1 MSKSDELEFIGHIYE
16 ELKFVIQVTNSVSFD
31 SFINDEILKRA
42 VVRALEIVGEA
53 TKNLSL
59 DFRLKY
65 NQVPWKSMAGMR
77 DKLIHD
83 YMGVDY
89 NLVFKTAKEN
99 VPELLD
105 LIELIITKNN
115 KIE

>member
-1 MSKSDELEFIGHIYE
+1 MIR
-16 ELKFVIQVTNSVSFD
+16 

-89 NLVFKTAKEN
+89 NLVFITAKEN

>member
-1 MSKSDELEFIGHIYE
+1 
-16 ELKFVIQVTNSVSFD
+16 
-31 SFINDEILKRA
+31 
-42 VVRALEIVGEA
+42 
-53 TKNLSL
+53 
-59 DFRLKY
+59 
-65 NQVPWKSMAGMR
+65 MAGMR

-89 NLVFKTAKEN
+89 NLVFITAKEN

>member
-1 MSKSDELEFIGHIYE
+1 MSKSDELQFIGHIQK
-16 ELKFVIQVTNSVSFD
+16 ELEFISNSTKDVSFAV
-31 SFINDEILKRA
+31 FINDEILKRA

-53 TKNLSL
+53 TKNLTV

-65 NQVPWKSMAGMR
+65 NEVPWKYMAGMR

-89 NLVFKTAKEN
+89 NLVFKTIREDI
-99 VPELLD
+99 PLLTD
-105 LIELIITKNN
+105 FIEQILNQNTK
-115 KIE
+115 K